1 MSDFLKTSAFD
12 TRLIHGFR
20 NLGRMDDQ
28 GTTRVADILVVDDDP
43 GVRSA
48 LLDYLS
54 GPEFSVRGV
63 EGGVAMDTALA
74 ARVPDLIIL
83 DVMMPGESGLSICR
97 RVSNRAPVLML
108 SAAGETTDRI
118 VGLELG
124 AADYLAKPFEPR
136 ELLARI
142 RAVLRRPTLPRET
155 SPLQR
160 RYGFAGWRLDWAAR
174 TLYDPAGRLLN
185 LTSGEFSLLVAF
197 VEKPGRILSRDQL
210 LTLTHGPLAEN
221 FDRAVDLSVSRLR
234 RKLAWEGRPPLIETV
249 RGLGYRFSSEVRCS

>member
-1 MSDFLKTSAFD
+1 
-12 TRLIHGFR
+12 
-20 NLGRMDDQ
+20 MDDQ
-28 GTTRVADILVVDDDP
+28 TTARIADILVVDDDP
-43 GVRSA
+43 GVRGA

-63 EGGVAMDTALA
+63 EGGVAMDVALST
-74 ARVPDLIIL
+74 RVPDLIIL

-97 RVSNRAPVLML
+97 RVSGRAPVLML

-142 RAVLRRPTLPRET
+142 RAVLRRPSLPKET
-155 SPLQR
+155 APMDR
-160 RYGFAGWRLDWAAR
+160 RYGFAGWRLDWTAR
-174 TLYDPAGRLLN
+174 TLHDPSERLLS
-185 LTSGEFSLLVAF
+185 LTPGEFSLLLAF
-197 VEKPGRILSRDQL
+197 VERPGRILSRDQL
-210 LTLTHGPLAEN
+210 LALTHGPLAEN

-234 RKLAWEGRPPLIETV
+234 RKLEWEGQPPLIETV
-249 RGLGYRFSSEVRCS
+249 RGLGYRFSSEAGRP